1 MVRGVKE
8 VKIIESFKL
17 HSSSLK
23 GGIENYSSTGLT
35 KVDLTQNKF
44 SCQGGP
50 LRITSGL
57 G

>member
-44 SCQGGP
+44 P
-50 LRITSGL
+50 ARVDLYA
-57 G
+57 